1 MTGGVSPRKA
11 CRRLGIALATW
22 FGIGNLPAAPGTF
35 GSLAA
40 LPLAWLLA
48 NYGGATAL
56 AVAVVIVF
64 AVGWWA
70 SAVYVETTGIDDPG
84 PVVID
89 EVAGQ
94 WLTLLAAAPGVWWHW
109 LAGFVLFRLFDIVKP
124 WPVGWADKRI
134 KGGFGV
140 MFDDILAAVYAF
152 AFLYGLILIERS
164 NNFS

>member
-1 MTGGVSPRKA
+1 MSPPPRTA
-11 CRRLGIALATW
+11 YQRLGIALATW
-22 FGIGNLPAAPGTF
+22 FGVGKLPAAPGTF

-48 NYGGATAL
+48 NYGGVLAL
-56 AVAVVIVF
+56 AAAGVVVF
-64 AVGWWA
+64 GVGWWA
-70 SAVYVETTGIDDPG
+70 SSIYVGTTGIDDPG

-109 LAGFVLFRLFDIVKP
+109 LAGFVLFRFFDIVKP

-140 MFDDILAAVYAF
+140 MFDDILAAVYAL
-152 AFLYGLILIERS
+152 AALYALTLIERS
-164 NNFS
+164 VNFS